1 MSEGKLV
8 MSGPIERPD
17 AQELSL
23 LDRLELVKT
32 AIIMIDEGVDSF
44 YLDMAHELG
53 QEELT
58 DEQFEAVEE
67 MRTDAY
73 GSLLR
78 TMSTSKQDAKELVGL
93 LALEVRGDD

>member
-1 MSEGKLV
+1 

-23 LDRLELVKT
+23 LDRFELVKT
-32 AIIMIDEGVDSF
+32 AILMIDEGVDSF
-44 YLDMAHELG
+44 YLDMADELG

-58 DEQFEAVEE
+58 DEQFAAVEE

>member
-44 YLDMAHELG
+44 YLDMADELG

>member
-1 MSEGKLV
+1 MSK
-8 MSGPIERPD
+8 PIERPD
-17 AQELSL
+17 TEELSL
-23 LDRLELVKT
+23 LDRFELVKT

-44 YLDMAHELG
+44 YLDMANELG
-53 QEELT
+53 QDELT
-58 DEQFEAVEE
+58 DEQFEVVEE

-78 TMSTSKQDAKELVGL
+78 TMTTGKQDAKELIGL